1 MRVVYSLSQ
10 AEWCDTMCTLIIWYP
25 NFIAYNMHYDCL
37 IFNLGWWSTPLLY
50 LSHLW
55 DCLYVLSWWPN
66 IIMWS
71 HYYGDSQPQT
81 EIATT
86 SANSPATIFQPIYI
100 QLELTEQIKMWSQQ
114 IIYNKW
120 ARSCWLDKT
129 WILSQQTKI
138 QSV

>member
-71 HYYGDSQPQT
+71 HYYGDSQPKI

-86 SANSPATIFQPIYI
+86 INQKSSHNIPAHFQTAGTNWKTEVV
-100 QLELTEQIKMWSQQ
+100 ELTDNIQQ
-114 IIYNKW
+114 VG
-120 ARSCWLDKT
+120 RSPWLDRLGT
-129 WILSQQTKI
+129 LSQKLK
-138 QSV
+138 SN